1 MYVPF
6 DRLPNE
12 ARVWI
17 YSTNRD
23 FSDEEVIVIQQ
34 ELSAF
39 LNRWT
44 SHQHTLEASFSI
56 PYNNFIVI
64 GLNENKNSA
73 SGCSIDA
80 SVHFLKQLEKKFKV
94 DLFDRMLITYKKNNQ
109 IKRLALH
116 EFKRLAKQGEF
127 SKSTTVFN
135 NLVQTKKDFL
145 SNWETIAEFSWHN
158 SLF

>member
-6 DRLPNE
+6 DRLPDDS
-12 ARVWI
+12 RVWI
-17 YSTNRD
+17 YTTNRYL
-23 FSDEEVIVIQQ
+23 SDEEVIAIEQD
-34 ELSAF
+34 LSAF
-39 LNRWT
+39 LTQWT
-44 SHQHTLEASFSI
+44 AHQQALEASCLI

-80 SVHFLKQLEKKFKV
+80 SVHFLKQLEKKFKL

-109 IKRLALH
+109 IKHLALH
-116 EFKRLAKQGEF
+116 EFKRLAKQGEL

-145 SNWETIAEFSWHN
+145 SNWETLAEFSWHN

>member
-1 MYVPF
+1 MYLPF
-6 DRLPNE
+6 DRLPDDS
-12 ARVWI
+12 RVWI
-17 YSTNRD
+17 YATNRYL
-23 FSDEEVIVIQQ
+23 SDEEVIAIEQD
-34 ELSAF
+34 LSAF
-39 LNRWT
+39 LTQWT
-44 SHQHTLEASFSI
+44 AHQQALEASCLI

-80 SVHFLKQLEKKFKV
+80 SVHFLKQLEKKFKL

-109 IKRLALH
+109 IKHLALH
-116 EFKRLAKQGEF
+116 EFKRLAKQGEL

-145 SNWETIAEFSWHN
+145 SNWETLAEFSWHN

>member
-6 DRLPNE
+6 DRLPDDS
-12 ARVWI
+12 RVWI
-17 YSTNRD
+17 YTTNRYL
-23 FSDEEVIVIQQ
+23 SDEEVIAIEQD
-34 ELSAF
+34 LSAF
-39 LNRWT
+39 LTQWT
-44 SHQHTLEASFSI
+44 AHQQALEASCLI

-80 SVHFLKQLEKKFKV
+80 SVLFLKQLEKKFKL

-109 IKRLALH
+109 IKHLALH
-116 EFKRLAKQGEF
+116 EFKRLAKQGEL

-145 SNWETIAEFSWHN
+145 SNWETLAEFSWHN